1 MEERR
6 PRVLAIDAGG
16 TMTDTFI
23 VDELGSFVV
32 GKAQTTPDDE
42 SVGFM
47 ESARDALKQWE
58 SSPEEAFG
66 TIASGIYSGTAMLN
80 RLLSRQ
86 GLEIGA
92 IVTAGQ
98 EDYLKIERGIQTY
111 LGYSYSDRLHLAT
124 HYHNPSLVPRERMKG
139 VRGRIDVFGEEV
151 APLREQDAREAAAE
165 LLDAGVDGIC
175 VCLLL
180 SYRNAE
186 HEIRVGEIL
195 AEEKA
200 KRGVDGQV
208 PVFLSSELYPQRRD
222 LPRLNS
228 TLIEAYAAEPSR
240 GTLKAVRDQTK
251 KAGARFELRV
261 MASHGGTISIE
272 ARELARTLVSGP
284 IGGVVG
290 GQGIAERLGIP
301 NALCTDIGGTSF
313 DIALITDGRFEITP
327 TPDIARFMLN
337 MPLVKID
344 SIGAGTGSFVR
355 VNPNS
360 GRPELGPDSAG
371 ARIGV
376 CWPEGGLETI
386 SVTDLNLVLGR
397 VNPDYFLGGD
407 VKLDPER
414 ARAEVERQ
422 LAEPLGLELD
432 DAAAGVVGLFE
443 QTLKN
448 EAVGRILGKGY
459 SPADYALLCY
469 GGGGPLHVGGYTEG
483 VAYRD
488 VLVPAWAA
496 GFSAYGCACA
506 DFEYRYDQTIDMP
519 ILPGQDEL
527 EKAGI
532 AVMITGGWLGLED
545 KVADEFAKSG
555 IERDAITFTHAVRMQ
570 YYGQLNDIEIVSP
583 HAELEDDGQ
592 LDDLID
598 EFERAYGKVYARS
611 ARSPELG
618 YLVTQAIVHGSV
630 EVEKPALPDFGEGEG
645 APPSKGARRVR
656 WGDDYADSDIYELDQ
671 VEAGNSITGPA
682 IVEATRDLEPRE
694 REPIG
699 WEGKRLDQM
708 LAESERLFADTGS
721 YCGLSGELEL
731 KDSDPIGYEKLFA
744 RLRGGLVSARETALN
759 ISASPIVR
767 ELGELC
773 FALYTPEGDSVAL
786 STGIIVHVHTMS
798 DAIKWM
804 VRHGYEDNPGIR
816 PGDIFANNDPVIGDV
831 HNADGAASPTCSTSA
846 PRRPEECRW
855 GRPTGSTTA
864 STCPA

>member
-1 MEERR
+1 MSANGERS

-23 VDELGSFVV
+23 VDESGSFVV
-32 GKAQTTPDDE
+32 GKAQTTPEDE

-47 ESARDALKQWE
+47 ESARDALDQWE
-58 SSPEEAFG
+58 STPERAFPG
-66 TIASGIYSGTAMLN
+66 VASGIYSGTAMLN

-86 GLEIGA
+86 GLRVGA

-98 EDYLKIERGIQTY
+98 EDYLRIERGIQTY

-124 HYHNPSLVPRERMKG
+124 HYHNPPLVPRERMKG
-139 VRGRIDVFGEEV
+139 VRGRVDVFGQEV
-151 APLREQDAREAAAE
+151 TPLREEDAREAVAE
-165 LLDAGVDGIC
+165 LLDEGVDGIC
-175 VCLLL
+175 VCLLF

-186 HEIRVGEIL
+186 HELRVGEIIE
-195 AEEKA
+195 EEKA
-200 KRGVDGQV
+200 KRDADGEV

-240 GTLKAVRDQTK
+240 GSLKSVRDQTK
-251 KAGARFELRV
+251 EAGAGFELRV

-290 GQGIAERLGIP
+290 GQGIAERLGLP
-301 NALCTDIGGTSF
+301 NVLCTDIGGTSF

-337 MPLVKID
+337 MPLVRID

-407 VKLDPER
+407 VKLDPEL
-414 ARAEVERQ
+414 AHSEVKRQ
-422 LAEPLGLELD
+422 LAEPLGLEVE

-448 EAVGRILGKGY
+448 EAIGRILGKGY

-469 GGGGPLHVGGYTEG
+469 GGGGPLHVAGYTEG

-488 VLVPAWAA
+488 VMVPAWAA

-519 ILPGQDEL
+519 ILPTADDMER
-527 EKAGI
+527 AG
-532 AVMITGGWLGLED
+532 VGMMITGGWLGLQG

-555 IERDAITFTHAVRMQ
+555 VERDAIRFTHAVRMQ

-583 HAELEDDGQ
+583 HMELEDAEQ
-592 LDDLID
+592 VADLIA
-598 EFERAYGKVYARS
+598 EFEDAYGKVYARS

-618 YLVTQAIVHGSV
+618 YLVTQAIVLGSV
-630 EVEKPALPDFGEGEG
+630 EVEKPALPDFPEHEVS
-645 APPSKGARRVR
+645 PPVKGTRRVR
-656 WGDDYADSDIYELDQ
+656 WGDDHAETDLYELTD
-671 VEAGNSITGPA
+671 VEAGGSIAGPA
-682 IVEATRDLEPRE
+682 IVESVATTFAIPPGRE
-694 REPIG
+694 A
-699 WEGKRLDQM
+699 RLD
-708 LAESERLFADTGS
+708 RHHIFH
-721 YCGLSGELEL
+721 LSGALE
-731 KDSDPIGYEKLFA
+731 
-744 RLRGGLVSARETALN
+744 
-759 ISASPIVR
+759 
-767 ELGELC
+767 
-773 FALYTPEGDSVAL
+773 
-786 STGIIVHVHTMS
+786 
-798 DAIKWM
+798 
-804 VRHGYEDNPGIR
+804 
-816 PGDIFANNDPVIGDV
+816 
-831 HNADGAASPTCSTSA
+831 
-846 PRRPEECRW
+846 
-855 GRPTGSTTA
+855 
-864 STCPA
+864 